1 MLSQYYYKLETTV
14 GIILVTSL
22 HFLMFEQ
29 IHFQLFQANH
39 HLNFFFF
46 FLRHTLEEI
55 DSFHREVRR
64 FHIHSHVEP
73 HVRSFTNPDE
83 IVFKD

>member
-1 MLSQYYYKLETTV
+1 MLSQYYYKLETTI

-46 FLRHTLEEI
+46 FSDIL
-55 DSFHREVRR
+55 
-64 FHIHSHVEP
+64 
-73 HVRSFTNPDE
+73 
-83 IVFKD
+83 